1 MMNAIQSKEC
11 LVILKF
17 TFIRIS
23 DILYISPLRGGE
35 VHSPI
40 SICHSK
46 LMITKFILTENLN
59 FSFDGFFLCLARISL
74 PPILFVRSANLLT
87 LLLYNICYILSR
99 LFTEKFKFFL
109 LFLYKKRLVIAVFYI
124 FQNSFSASF
133 LRATTLRKSLLEP
146 KYFSFLST
154 LIKA

>member
-1 MMNAIQSKEC
+1 MINAVQLKGC
-11 LVILKF
+11 FVILKF
-17 TFIRIS
+17 TFIRIF

-35 VHSPI
+35 VYSPI

-87 LLLYNICYILSR
+87 LLLYNICYIMSR
-99 LFTEKFKFFL
+99 LFTNFFKIFLFFIT
-109 LFLYKKRLVIAVFYI
+109 KKPYQL
-124 FQNSFSASF
+124 
-133 LRATTLRKSLLEP
+133 
-146 KYFSFLST
+146 
-154 LIKA
+154 KAGRVELNF